1 MAMTHR
7 LMPPA
12 DGAHGSI
19 TVNGRAYSCALG
31 STVDV
36 PDQDAYVMIAN
47 GWTTAST
54 GGVGTSAQRPAN
66 PKKGD
71 EFHDSTLGFTIKFD
85 GKVWRNPTSGAA
97 V

>member
-1 MAMTHR
+1 MTHR

-12 DGAHGSI
+12 DGLHPSI
-19 TVNGRAYSCALG
+19 IVNGRSYTCALG
-31 STVDV
+31 STIDV
-36 PDQDAYVMIAN
+36 PDADANVMMAN

-54 GGVGTSAQRPAN
+54 GGVGTTAQRPSAVVAG
-66 PKKGD
+66 KGG
-71 EFHDSTLGFTIKFD
+71 EFHDSTLGFTIKSD